1 MEELALLSRS
11 WPEPRRMEEQRGPE
25 LGLGTGGEAGAATA
39 TWSHGSGLAGGGVGQ
54 AGREGRP
61 RENPLERP
69 QDPSPHD
76 TALLA
81 PARPSVL
88 AHEYCY

>member
-1 MEELALLSRS
+1 M
-11 WPEPRRMEEQRGPE
+11 
-25 LGLGTGGEAGAATA
+25 
-39 TWSHGSGLAGGGVGQ
+39 GQ

-61 RENPLERP
+61 RENPLGRP
-69 QDPSPHD
+69 QDPSPQD

-88 AHEYCY
+88 AHSIVTEHVRCASLTQAKLTDELWALSDL